1 MSESEFERRARQK
14 PRGSLYEI
22 LGYARRKWWL
32 APIVLALLLLGG
44 LMLLG
49 STSAAPFIYTIF

>member
-1 MSESEFERRARQK
+1 MSESEFERQARQK
-14 PRGSLYEI
+14 PRGSLREI
-22 LGYARRKWWL
+22 LAYARRKWWL
-32 APIVLALLLLGG
+32 APIVIALLLLGG